1 MTVRELVPKLWDL
14 ERQTERPPI
23 DLTIHIGMAGP
34 TLRWQLERRGH
45 RDGYALKDV
54 DGEFLRDQNRKLK
67 EGKDWIWDGVPA
79 ELLSDVD
86 IDGVYERWKK
96 HGPVRF
102 SPFALEPSLYIPPPP
117 PFSPSLW
124 PRFC

>member
-1 MTVRELVPKLWDL
+1 MNYMTVRELVPKLWDL
-14 ERQTERPPI
+14 ERQTERRPI
-23 DLTIHIGMAGP
+23 DLAIHIGMAGP

-67 EGKDWIWDGVPA
+67 EGKDWIWDGVPG

-86 IDGVYERWKK
+86 VDGVYERWKK
-96 HGPVRF
+96 HSPVRIPLFF
-102 SPFALEPSLYIPPPP
+102 SRPLFSLLPSSLP
-117 PFSPSLW
+117 LW
-124 PRFC
+124 PRLC